1 MEPLERITFDP
12 RVMGGRPCIRGLR
25 ITVGAVLTLLR
36 DHTPE
41 EVAAAYPELEL
52 ADVEAALVYA
62 AYLAEERDVFVA

>member
-62 AYLAEERDVFVA
+62 AYLAEERDRIKA

>member
-12 RVMGGRPCIRGLR
+12 GVMGGRPCIRGLR

-36 DHTPE
+36 DHTSE